1 MYLGWRKKGV
11 TLSENVIDPV
21 CGMTL
26 GKSQAPFTREL
37 GTATYYLCSIQCAS
51 KFDIDGD
58 AYAAAARLQL
68 PGWGLTP
75 HPEDVVKQFRSDA

>member
-1 MYLGWRKKGV
+1 MYLGMTKKGDA
-11 TLSENVIDPV
+11 LSESVIDPV

-37 GTATYYLCSIQCAS
+37 GNATYYLCSSQCAS
-51 KFDIDGD
+51 RFDSDGD
-58 AYAAAARLQL
+58 AYVAAARLQL

-75 HPEDVVKQFRSDA
+75 HPEDVVRQFRSDA